1 MSQRTQPAHGVYRLT
16 PATKYHRQPYDVGV
30 GATGCGYVAWGDQSP
45 WDSATQQF
53 IRTDAEGWKFGWVC
67 FGDGTYIH
75 FAINPTPYNTPA
87 LIVLDA
93 GTCEVV

>member
-16 PATKYHRQPYDVGV
+16 PATKYHRPAYDVLVAGS
-30 GATGCGYVAWGDQSP
+30 GCGYAAWGMPCP
-45 WDSATQQF
+45 WDEAGQQF
-53 IRTDAEGWKFGWVC
+53 IRTDAAGWKFGWIC

-75 FAINPTPYNTPA
+75 FAIDPAPYNTPA
-87 LIVLDA
+87 LIALDA